1 MILNVITEGGFFLF
15 FGRNVSTPCRLMIS
29 EKYKNSLIRYCKK
42 KGFKYTIEQN
52 TNNPAFVQRGKRI
65 IKLSHKPR
73 IQPNFTI
80 GR

>member
-29 EKYKNSLIRYCKK
+29 EKDKNSLIRYCKK

-52 TNNPAFVQRGKRI
+52 ANNPVFVQRGKRTI
-65 IKLSHKPR
+65 NVPYKPGIR
-73 IQPNFTI
+73 PNFTI